1 VFENYKKTSIIN
13 SRKKGVMKML
23 DKFIPDLYQKSI
35 YTIDYDKLKL
45 RGIKV
50 LIFDLD
56 NTIVP
61 IFEDKPSRKSMDLF
75 EKLKKKGFK
84 IFIMSNSN
92 QKRLIPFKEMLEV
105 DCAFSSKKP
114 FLNKFKKIIEEFEFK
129 LNEMVI
135 IGDQVVTD
143 VFGGNRFGITTILV
157 DKIHKKGHFLT
168 HFTRGIE
175 KLIMF
180 SAKRKKIFSKGNYY
194 E

>member
-1 VFENYKKTSIIN
+1 MI
-13 SRKKGVMKML
+13 

-50 LIFDLD
+50 IIFDLD

-61 IFEDKPSRKSMDLF
+61 VFEDKPSRKSMDLF
-75 EKLKKKGFK
+75 EKLRKKGFK
-84 IFIMSNSN
+84 LFIMSNSN
-92 QKRLIPFKEMLEV
+92 QKRLLPFKEMLEV
-105 DCAFSSKKP
+105 DCAFSAKKP
-114 FLNKFKKIIEEFEFK
+114 FLNKFKKISEEYELKPIEIA
-129 LNEMVI
+129 I

-157 DKIHKKGHFLT
+157 DKVNKKDHFLT
-168 HFTRGIE
+168 HFTRSIE